1 MISGET
7 ATVVD
12 CRRQGRSH
20 VRLKLRAPR
29 MAQESLPG
37 QFVNVR
43 CTPLLHQSKAFESV
57 ADWMAY
63 RRGAEW
69 RKGTLLMRP
78 FALHRASN
86 EGPECGQVEILF
98 KVVGTGTAALAE
110 RKPGDKIEL
119 LGPLGKGFDLE
130 WCRKLSTAA
139 VVAGGVGIAPLY
151 PLIQHLRRHDVAT
164 LVIVGAMSEED
175 MPIEPAD
182 SRVALSFMAT
192 RPELTITAKELEGL
206 GCLVGIVTMT
216 GTKGY
221 VGLPTDMLDRFLHW
235 TDSGARG
242 EAWVFTCGP
251 VAMMREIARHCD
263 EHELRCQVL
272 LEERMG
278 CGVGACMACTCR
290 MRSDNGEVVR
300 KRVCVDG
307 PVFDGN
313 EVAWD
318 EI

>member
-1 MISGET
+1 
-7 ATVVD
+7 
-12 CRRQGRSH
+12 
-20 VRLKLRAPR
+20 
-29 MAQESLPG
+29 MARESLPG

-43 CTPLLHQSKAFESV
+43 CTPLSFGDKAFESV
-57 ADWMAY
+57 ADWMAH
-63 RRGAEW
+63 RRRSTW
-69 RKGTLLMRP
+69 RRATLLMRP
-78 FALHRASN
+78 FAVHRAWN

-110 RKPGDKIEL
+110 RKPGDRIEL

-130 WCRKLSTAA
+130 WCQKLSTAA

-151 PLIQHLRRHDVAT
+151 PLIEHLRRHDVTT
-164 LVIVGAMSEED
+164 LVIIGAMSEED
-175 MPIEPAD
+175 MPIELAD

-192 RPELTITAKELEGL
+192 RPELTITAKELERM
-206 GCLVGIVTMT
+206 GCEVGIVTMT

-221 VGLPTDMLDRFLHW
+221 VGLPTEMLDRFLHW

-242 EAWVFTCGP
+242 EAGVFTCGP
-251 VAMMREIARHCD
+251 AAMMREIARHSA

-278 CGVGACMACTCR
+278 CGVGACMACTCKI
-290 MRSDNGEVVR
+290 RSDNGEVLR
-300 KRVCVDG
+300 KRLCVDG
-307 PVFDGN
+307 PVFNAN
-313 EVAWD
+313 EVVWD